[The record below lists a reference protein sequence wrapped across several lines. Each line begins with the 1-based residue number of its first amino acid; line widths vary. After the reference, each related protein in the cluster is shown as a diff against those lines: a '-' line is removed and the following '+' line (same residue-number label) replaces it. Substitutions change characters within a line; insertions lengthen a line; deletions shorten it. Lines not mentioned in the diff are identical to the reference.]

1 MGKYDDIIDIEWP
14 MPGRPGQMTMVDRA
28 KIFLP
33 FAALKG
39 YEDAIEQRQ
48 KITVAR
54 YDLSDDMK
62 DELDF
67 RLGILEKEIKDGN
80 NPIITVIYFV
90 ETLNESPEGS
100 KRDGICKSGEQE
112 IYEKGEY
119 IKKTGVAV
127 KINYTDMYLQVV
139 DEKILLKNIYSIE
152 GEIFGEYAI

>member
-1 MGKYDDIIDIEWP
+1 MQKQTEKEK
-14 MPGRPGQMTMVDRA
+14 RKVA
-28 KIFLP
+28 KVRNMEFS
-33 FAALKG
+33 K
-39 YEDAIEQRQ
+39 
-48 KITVAR
+48 K
-54 YDLSDDMK
+54 
-62 DELDF
+62 
-67 RLGILEKEIKDGN
+67 LEKEIKDGN

-100 KRDGICKSGEQE
+100 KRDGIGKSGEQE